1 MENATN
7 QKVKVKEKMQTD
19 QLKGVLQRWLNA
31 IENNEDFEIQVEG
44 EKRKIPCKAMKE
56 GWVNVE
62 VESKH
67 GENEFEIELKWN
79 GEANDTM
86 LQ

>member
-44 EKRKIPCKAMKE
+44 EKRKIPCKAMK
-56 GWVNVE
+56 
-62 VESKH
+62 
-67 GENEFEIELKWN
+67 
-79 GEANDTM
+79 
-86 LQ
+86 

>member
-1 MENATN
+1 
-7 QKVKVKEKMQTD
+7 MQTD

-44 EKRKIPCKAMKE
+44 EKRKIPYKAMKE

>member
-7 QKVKVKEKMQTD
+7 QKFTVEEKMQTD
-19 QLKGVLQRWLNA
+19 QLKGILQRWLNA
-31 IENNEDFEIQVEG
+31 IENNEDFEIQVDG
-44 EKRKIPCKAMKE
+44 EKRKIPYKAMKE

-62 VESKH
+62 VESKY